1 MAKVS
6 VVIPARN
13 EKFLPNTVREVLG
26 KARGD
31 VECVVN
37 LDGYWPDPPLP
48 EDRRL
53 KLVHRGRSRGMRAGI
68 NAAIAAST
76 GEYVMKLDGHCMLD
90 EGYDEKLK
98 ADCADNWVVVP
109 RRHRLDADAWVIKND
124 GRPPIDYHFL
134 SYPFENVN
142 DVRCGMHGEEW
153 RARAG
158 ERKDV
163 LIDDE
168 MSSQGSCWFTT
179 RKWWER
185 GFGPLRVDD
194 YGTFVQE
201 FQEIGNETWGN
212 GGEVKVNKKTF
223 YCHLHKGK
231 KHGRGYAISTRDHA
245 KGHDYTIRHW
255 MLDRAADT
263 KKLVERFWP
272 VPGWPADLDHAFADA
287 RKRLGG

>member
-1 MAKVS
+1 

-13 EKFLPNTVREVLG
+13 EKFLAPTVHEILT

-31 VECVVN
+31 VEVVVH

-48 EDRRL
+48 TDRRI
-53 KLVHRGRSRGMRAGI
+53 KLIHRGRSRGMRAGI
-68 NAAIAAST
+68 NSAIEAST
-76 GEYVMKLDGHCMLD
+76 GEYIMKLDGHCMLD
-90 EGYDEKLK
+90 EAYDEKLK
-98 ADCADNWVVVP
+98 ANCADNWVVIP
-109 RRHRLDADAWVIKND
+109 RRFRLDADAWAIKKD
-124 GRPPIDYHFL
+124 GRAPIDCHFL

-153 RARAG
+153 RDRAARQ
-158 ERKDV
+158 KDI
-163 LIDDE
+163 LLSDE

-179 RKWWER
+179 RGWWKR
-185 GFGPLRVDD
+185 GFGPLRVED

-212 GGEVKVNKKTF
+212 GGEVKVNKGVF
-223 YCHLHKGK
+223 YAHLHKGK

-263 KKLVERFWP
+263 KKLVEKFWP
-272 VPGWPADLDHAFADA
+272 VPSWPEDLDRVFFDA
-287 RKRLGG
+287 KQRLMK